1 MFGGGKCR
9 PRRSNFEKQEENN
22 MRKYIRHMMRLEA
35 ERTGKKPSEF
45 VNAAWNTRQIARVGW
60 RRRRANVAKGTAPK
74 RKWAARIAGV
84 V

>member
-1 MFGGGKCR
+1 
-9 PRRSNFEKQEENN
+9 
-22 MRKYIRHMMRLEA
+22 MRKHIRYMMRHEA
-35 ERTGKKPSEF
+35 ERTGKKPSKF

-60 RRRRANVAKGTAPK
+60 TRRRMNVAKGTAPK